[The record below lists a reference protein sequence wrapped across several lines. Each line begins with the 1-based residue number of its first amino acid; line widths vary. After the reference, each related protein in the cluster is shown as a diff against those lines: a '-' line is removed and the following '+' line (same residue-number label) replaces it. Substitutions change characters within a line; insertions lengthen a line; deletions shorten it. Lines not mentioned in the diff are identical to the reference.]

1 MNSLEIRYMQPLT
14 RLFSKRSEN
23 LDVPHGTT
31 LSKVLDNLFS
41 TYREQFKKYE
51 IDPTSEHIVIIL
63 NGKTVPPKEL
73 DIELKDKDSLV
84 LCMPVAGG

>member
-1 MNSLEIRYMQPLT
+1 MNSVEIHYMQPLT
-14 RLFSKRSEN
+14 GLFSKRSEN
-23 LDVPHGTT
+23 LKVTPGTT
-31 LSKVLDNLFS
+31 LSKLLESLFS
-41 TYREQFKKYE
+41 TYREQFEKYE

-63 NGKTVPPKEL
+63 NGKTVSSKEV